1 MSLEIVPYTSSF
13 ATSFKNLN
21 LEWINTYF
29 QVEPKDVEVLENCEE
44 AIINQGGHIFLA
56 KYGGQIA
63 GCFAFIPFD
72 KDSYELGKM
81 AVAPNFRGKKIGQ
94 ALLTFAINFAK
105 ENQWSNI
112 VLYSNTKLNNALHI
126 YRKNGFIE
134 IPMEPETVYKRSNIK
149 MILDLN
155 AQTDSLETNT
165 IIKKTL

>member
-44 AIINQGGHIFLA
+44 AIINQGGHIFFA
-56 KYGGQIA
+56 RYGGHIA
-63 GCFAFIPFD
+63 GCFAFMPLD
-72 KDSYELGKM
+72 NNSYELGKM

-94 ALLTFAINFAK
+94 TLLAFAINFAK
-105 ENQWSNI
+105 KNQWSNI

-126 YRKNGFIE
+126 YKKNGFIE
-134 IPMEPETVYKRSNIK
+134 IPMEPETIYKRSNIK
-149 MILDLN
+149 MILDLTVQN
-155 AQTDSLETNT
+155 NISKTNT
-165 IIKKTL
+165 LIN